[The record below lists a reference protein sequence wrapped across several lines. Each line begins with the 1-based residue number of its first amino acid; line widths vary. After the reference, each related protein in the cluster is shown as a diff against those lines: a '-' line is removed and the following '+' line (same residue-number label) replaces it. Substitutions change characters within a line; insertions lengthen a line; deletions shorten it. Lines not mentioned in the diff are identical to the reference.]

1 MKSLPDFKWTL
12 LTLRDILFL
21 HIWST
26 SISIP
31 LKKNAVL
38 KKFESD
44 CHVKMASFISIIIIK
59 KNETKKKDASPVGG
73 ITS

>member
-1 MKSLPDFKWTL
+1 MDSSHFEGHFVLAYL
-12 LTLRDILFL
+12 EHL
-21 HIWST
+21 HFYSF
-26 SISIP
+26 
-31 LKKNAVL
+31 KKNAVL